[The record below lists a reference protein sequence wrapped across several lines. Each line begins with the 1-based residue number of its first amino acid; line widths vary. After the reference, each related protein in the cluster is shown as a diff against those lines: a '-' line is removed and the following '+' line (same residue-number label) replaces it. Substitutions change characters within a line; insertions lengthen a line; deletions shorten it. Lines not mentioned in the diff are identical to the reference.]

1 VIFVPWA
8 IYSTKL
14 TLTLGILIDVAKAL
28 HEDSNDVAET
38 YEARFDKHWSNV
50 KMLHQEKR
58 G

>member
-1 VIFVPWA
+1 M
-8 IYSTKL
+8 YSTKL